1 MSKKIKLFILT
12 SSLLITNT
20 VIASLL
26 TSCSTKNTINDI
38 CGCDKKY
45 GITMATYNRMESDFK
60 DLYETQQSINK
71 DKGIISEQEYHAN
84 LLNFKSRLNSFHA
97 TLFNKDNKFLSYTIR
112 TNTLK
117 DFANDSYGIKLSRV
131 TNVNLNDELTEI
143 KDSMMSSLLICI
155 KDYSIDSDTA
165 AEMLANADAQFGE
178 FKKEAIKEF
187 GYDDIVSIIQYVQ
200 EHMISC
206 FANITEEMDAI
217 ITQKQLKEFL
227 NEYEINV
234 KDNLNEQ
241 YYWDKIHGKYGVGN
255 KEIELDDFNN
265 IFTIS
270 PKSGPLQNN
279 DALPLQKNLDNNLIP
294 GYTLKPILHHMNAN
308 SYTNTYSID
317 VDYTLVN
324 NHYVGKENEAKLTAH
339 SSQLKDKSMYEDE
352 DVSIFD
358 LNASKEEREYTNYQ
372 LPITKE
378 FEEQQINNTY
388 LNNKDFTFSWSTSNE
403 YGFDDFWTDP
413 DSNKGNLNVSSL
425 AFSGMMIN
433 GVLLHDIIDQ
443 AEKLSLSGGSYELK
457 GIEKVQNKDNK
468 QWKLS
473 VDGEEIDGN
482 DVQWQL
488 ISTNATVLPDFIKIS
503 NGIVSWIDEIIAG
516 VYEFY
521 VLASYKGTKIK
532 TPLITLDISSI
543 ESKNVENFNH
553 TTKNILHDENIIDQK
568 LIDFVNNVS
577 FSLDY
582 TEIDYDIVDEKNNKG
597 EVKVDNFNISYK
609 NSKNIFEASN
619 LFNQNISNEINEQ
632 SGITQRWSNN
642 LFNTMKNNYDNV
654 LGLINN
660 DDLIED
666 SNNIKDDFN
675 SLLTL
680 SIVNSSILTFLFIA
694 FIVVL
699 IFSYIL
705 DDGWFVRL
713 PGLILLLI
721 VQIACL
727 AVSIT
732 LLISSIIHY
741 VNEFDDLNKNI
752 EKIGSNSDEYTLI
765 RNVKN
770 DADIFS
776 NIEKFNEFFKFV
788 YDVKVK
794 KFYYENNYKN
804 DWIEYAGGVSN
815 LNILK
820 NVCEDLCD
828 TQKWY
833 QFIWILDLI
842 ALVELPF
849 IISLFCSV
857 LVRYNT
863 VKGIDPNDYNAL
875 LDARGNFYDWQDNH
889 PFINKFTMIF
899 RLLQMKFLLK
909 LNLN

>member
-1 MSKKIKLFILT
+1 
-12 SSLLITNT
+12 
-20 VIASLL
+20 
-26 TSCSTKNTINDI
+26 
-38 CGCDKKY
+38 
-45 GITMATYNRMESDFK
+45 
-60 DLYETQQSINK
+60 
-71 DKGIISEQEYHAN
+71 
-84 LLNFKSRLNSFHA
+84 
-97 TLFNKDNKFLSYTIR
+97 
-112 TNTLK
+112 
-117 DFANDSYGIKLSRV
+117 
-131 TNVNLNDELTEI
+131 
-143 KDSMMSSLLICI
+143 
-155 KDYSIDSDTA
+155 
-165 AEMLANADAQFGE
+165 
-178 FKKEAIKEF
+178 
-187 GYDDIVSIIQYVQ
+187 
-200 EHMISC
+200 
-206 FANITEEMDAI
+206 MDAI
-217 ITQKQLKEFL
+217 ITQQQLKDFL
-227 NEYEINV
+227 DEYEINV
-234 KDNLNEQ
+234 QGVINKQ
-241 YYWDKIHGKYGVGN
+241 YRWDKLYDKYSVGD

-279 DALPLQKNLDNNLIP
+279 DVLSLQKNLDNDLIP

-324 NHYVGKENEAKLTAH
+324 NHYVGKENEDKLTAH
-339 SSQLKDKSMYEDE
+339 SSQLKGQSMYEDE

-378 FEEQQINNTY
+378 FEEQQINNIY
-388 LNNKDFTFSWSTSNE
+388 LENEDFTLSWSTSNE
-403 YGFDDFWTDP
+403 YGIDDFWTDP

-443 AEKLSLSGGSYELK
+443 AEKVLLSGGSYELK

-488 ISTNATVLPDFIKIS
+488 ISTNTTILPDFIKIS

-532 TPLITLDISSI
+532 TPLITLAISSI

-654 LGLINN
+654 LVLINN

-666 SNNIKDDFN
+666 SNDIKGDFD

-680 SIVNSSILTFLFIA
+680 NIVNSSILTFLFIA

-699 IFSYIL
+699 TSFYIL
-705 DDGWFVRL
+705 GDGWILRL

-721 VQIACL
+721 VQIACA
-727 AVSIT
+727 AVSIA
-732 LLISSIIHY
+732 LLISSIDHY
-741 VNEFDDLNKNI
+741 VSELDDLNKNI

-765 RNVKN
+765 KNVKN

-776 NIEKFNEFFKFV
+776 NIEKFNEFFKSV

-804 DWIEYAGGVSN
+804 DWITYVGGVN
-815 LNILK
+815 ILNILK

-828 TQKWY
+828 TQRWY

-842 ALVELPF
+842 ALVELPL
-849 IISLFCSV
+849 IISLCYFI
-857 LVRYNT
+857 LTRYNMM
-863 VKGIDPNDYNAL
+863 KGIDQDDVHAASIAHDNL
-875 LDARGNFYDWQDNH
+875 VEWQKNH
-889 PFINKFTMIF
+889 PFVNKITMIF
-899 RLLQMKFLLK
+899 RKLQMKFLLK
-909 LNLN
+909 WNLN